1 MTNSLQMKKAIYGG
15 FNIVRFYIRKKFFET
30 YDFEYKNYQKSL
42 IVYIILYGKTIF
54 KLKAITEFW

>member
-1 MTNSLQMKKAIYGG
+1 MEVLILLDFISEKKL
-15 FNIVRFYIRKKFFET
+15 FET